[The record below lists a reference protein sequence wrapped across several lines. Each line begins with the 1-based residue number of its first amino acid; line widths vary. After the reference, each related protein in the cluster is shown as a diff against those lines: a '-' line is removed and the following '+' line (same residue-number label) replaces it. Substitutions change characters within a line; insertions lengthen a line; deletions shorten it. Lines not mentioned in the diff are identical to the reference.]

1 MVAVDFGH
9 TSNPD
14 KTGFGSNQ
22 RLLNAYPEALGDA
35 AKSPLPVYA
44 VPGTSRFDTGATGLN
59 GPCRGMLYVFGKGL
73 YVIAGTAAA
82 LFDDQGNATPVSGTI
97 GGSSMAIM
105 AANQRPNPQIGI
117 VADNVY
123 YVLDTGTN
131 TIAEPNISTLPAPN
145 SVTFLDGYLVFSIP
159 DGRIFHTNL
168 NDALTVNA
176 LAYGTASS
184 RSDGLRRIV
193 THRGALI
200 ALGET
205 SLEIWEDV
213 GTMPF
218 AFAPIRA
225 DVDIGCIAEQTV
237 TTVADALLWADQNG
251 MVRQL
256 TASEPVR
263 ISTHALE
270 RAISDLSWDERRA
283 LRAVYTHFNG
293 HDFYALTS
301 PYWTWE
307 FDLATGLW
315 HERASGGLP
324 NWFAQGYRVVQ
335 RQGGDRIE
343 RGCEPS
349 RPRRFLAN
357 REREPLPVPRT
368 VGPAACVSKGF
379 DRGSAGRRYYS
390 GCGNN
395 RAECR
400 SGESRTHARLVRR
413 WRQDVERRTHCFPWP
428 RRGAHGGRKLPSARR
443 DAKGRADFPALLVF
457 AGLARHP
464 QRRRTGEADTRMT
477 GQANLF
483 SRFGFQVGP
492 DGKLDNYTRAFF
504 SKFGGRVGPAIADV
518 DANSSWAQI
527 AATSNG
533 LISEFAAQGWT
544 QKGYDA
550 DETAYANAI
559 QAVTMIPAAT
569 EWGYAPYEVFQDRD
583 GNRC

>member
-82 LFDDQGNATPVSGTI
+82 MFDDQGNATPVSGTI

-123 YVLDTGTN
+123 YVLDTSTN

-213 GTMPF
+213 GTTPF

-263 ISTHALE
+263 VSTHALE

-324 NWFAQGYRVVQ
+324 NWFGQGYESFSGKVVIGSSQ
-335 RQGGDRIE
+335 DASLHVLDDSSQTESGN
-343 RGCEPS
+343 PYL
-349 RPRRFLAN
+349 FLAQSA
-357 REREPLPVPRT
+357 PLHAFPKGLIVDQLDVDIIPG
-368 VGPAACVSKGF
+368 VGITGPNAEAANPELMLDWSDDG
-379 DRGSAGRRYYS
+379 GSTWS
-390 GCGNN
+390 
-395 RAECR
+395 
-400 SGESRTHARLVRR
+400 
-413 WRQDVERRTHCFPWP
+413 
-428 RRGAHGGRKLPSARR
+428 GGRTASL
-443 DAKGRADFPALLVF
+443 
-457 AGLARHP
+457 
-464 QRRRTGEADTRMT
+464 
-477 GQANLF
+477 
-483 SRFGFQVGP
+483 
-492 DGKLDNYTRAFF
+492 
-504 SKFGGRVGPAIADV
+504 GRVGERMAVASFHQLGATLRAGRTFRLSSSSPVSRGILNADARV
-518 DANSSWAQI
+518 RPILA
-527 AATSNG
+527 
-533 LISEFAAQGWT
+533 
-544 QKGYDA
+544 
-550 DETAYANAI
+550 
-559 QAVTMIPAAT
+559 
-569 EWGYAPYEVFQDRD
+569 
-583 GNRC
+583 

>member
-131 TIAEPNISTLPAPN
+131 AITEPNISTLPAPN

-324 NWFAQGYRVVQ
+324 NWFGQGYESFSGKVVIGSSQ
-335 RQGGDRIE
+335 DASLHVLDDSSQTESGN
-343 RGCEPS
+343 PYL
-349 RPRRFLAN
+349 FLAQSA
-357 REREPLPVPRT
+357 PLHAFPKGLIVDQLDVDIIPG
-368 VGPAACVSKGF
+368 VGITGPNAEAANPELMLDWSDDG
-379 DRGSAGRRYYS
+379 GSTWS
-390 GCGNN
+390 
-395 RAECR
+395 
-400 SGESRTHARLVRR
+400 
-413 WRQDVERRTHCFPWP
+413 
-428 RRGAHGGRKLPSARR
+428 GGRTASL
-443 DAKGRADFPALLVF
+443 
-457 AGLARHP
+457 
-464 QRRRTGEADTRMT
+464 
-477 GQANLF
+477 
-483 SRFGFQVGP
+483 
-492 DGKLDNYTRAFF
+492 
-504 SKFGGRVGPAIADV
+504 GRVGERMAVASFHQLGATLRAGRTFRLSSSSPVSRGILNADARV
-518 DANSSWAQI
+518 RPILA
-527 AATSNG
+527 
-533 LISEFAAQGWT
+533 
-544 QKGYDA
+544 
-550 DETAYANAI
+550 
-559 QAVTMIPAAT
+559 
-569 EWGYAPYEVFQDRD
+569 
-583 GNRC
+583 

>member
-131 TIAEPNISTLPAPN
+131 AITEPNISTLPAPN
-145 SVTFLDGYLVFSIP
+145 SVTFLNGYLVFSIP

-324 NWFAQGYRVVQ
+324 NWFGQGYELFSGKVVIGSSQ
-335 RQGGDRIE
+335 DASLHVLDDSSQTESGN
-343 RGCEPS
+343 PYL
-349 RPRRFLAN
+349 FLAQSA
-357 REREPLPVPRT
+357 PLHAFPKGLIVDQLDVDIIPG
-368 VGPAACVSKGF
+368 VGITGPNAEAANPELMLDWSDDG
-379 DRGSAGRRYYS
+379 GSTWS
-390 GCGNN
+390 
-395 RAECR
+395 
-400 SGESRTHARLVRR
+400 
-413 WRQDVERRTHCFPWP
+413 
-428 RRGAHGGRKLPSARR
+428 GGRTASL
-443 DAKGRADFPALLVF
+443 
-457 AGLARHP
+457 
-464 QRRRTGEADTRMT
+464 
-477 GQANLF
+477 
-483 SRFGFQVGP
+483 
-492 DGKLDNYTRAFF
+492 
-504 SKFGGRVGPAIADV
+504 GRVGERMAVASFHQLGATLRAGRTFRLSSSSPVSRGILNADARV
-518 DANSSWAQI
+518 RPILA
-527 AATSNG
+527 
-533 LISEFAAQGWT
+533 
-544 QKGYDA
+544 
-550 DETAYANAI
+550 
-559 QAVTMIPAAT
+559 
-569 EWGYAPYEVFQDRD
+569 
-583 GNRC
+583 

>member
-131 TIAEPNISTLPAPN
+131 AITEPNISTLPAPN

-324 NWFAQGYRVVQ
+324 NWFAQGYESFSGKVVIGSSEDASLHVLDNSSQ
-335 RQGGDRIE
+335 TESGN
-343 RGCEPS
+343 PYL
-349 RPRRFLAN
+349 FLAQSA
-357 REREPLPVPRT
+357 PLHAFPKGLIVDQLDVDIIPG
-368 VGPAACVSKGF
+368 VGITGPNAEAANPELMLDWSDDG
-379 DRGSAGRRYYS
+379 GSTWS
-390 GCGNN
+390 
-395 RAECR
+395 
-400 SGESRTHARLVRR
+400 
-413 WRQDVERRTHCFPWP
+413 
-428 RRGAHGGRKLPSARR
+428 GGRTASL
-443 DAKGRADFPALLVF
+443 
-457 AGLARHP
+457 
-464 QRRRTGEADTRMT
+464 
-477 GQANLF
+477 
-483 SRFGFQVGP
+483 
-492 DGKLDNYTRAFF
+492 
-504 SKFGGRVGPAIADV
+504 GRVGERMAVASFHQLGATLRAGRTFRLSSSSPVSRGILNADARV
-518 DANSSWAQI
+518 RPILA
-527 AATSNG
+527 
-533 LISEFAAQGWT
+533 
-544 QKGYDA
+544 
-550 DETAYANAI
+550 
-559 QAVTMIPAAT
+559 
-569 EWGYAPYEVFQDRD
+569 
-583 GNRC
+583 

>member
-1 MVAVDFGH
+1 
-9 TSNPD
+9 
-14 KTGFGSNQ
+14 
-22 RLLNAYPEALGDA
+22 
-35 AKSPLPVYA
+35 
-44 VPGTSRFDTGATGLN
+44 
-59 GPCRGMLYVFGKGL
+59 MLYVFGKGL

-82 LFDDQGNATPVSGTI
+82 LFDDQGNATPVSGMI
-97 GGSSMAIM
+97 SGSSMAII

-131 TIAEPNISTLPAPN
+131 AITQPDISTLPAPN

-225 DVDIGCIAEQTV
+225 DVDIGCIAGQTV

-324 NWFAQGYRVVQ
+324 NWFAQGYELFSGKVVIGSSENASLHVLDDSSQ
-335 RQGGDRIE
+335 TESGN
-343 RGCEPS
+343 PYL
-349 RPRRFLAN
+349 FLAQSA
-357 REREPLPVPRT
+357 PLHAFPKGLIVDQLDVDIIPG
-368 VGPAACVSKGF
+368 VGITGPNAEAANLNSCSIGPTM
-379 DRGSAGRRYYS
+379 A
-390 GCGNN
+390 
-395 RAECR
+395 A
-400 SGESRTHARLVRR
+400 A
-413 WRQDVERRTHCFPWP
+413 
-428 RRGAHGGRKLPSARR
+428 RGAA
-443 DAKGRADFPALLVF
+443 DALRP
-457 AGLARHP
+457 LA
-464 QRRRTGEADTRMT
+464 A
-477 GQANLF
+477 
-483 SRFGFQVGP
+483 
-492 DGKLDNYTRAFF
+492 
-504 SKFGGRVGPAIADV
+504 
-518 DANSSWAQI
+518 
-527 AATSNG
+527 
-533 LISEFAAQGWT
+533 
-544 QKGYDA
+544 
-550 DETAYANAI
+550 
-559 QAVTMIPAAT
+559 
-569 EWGYAPYEVFQDRD
+569 
-583 GNRC
+583 

>member
-44 VPGTSRFDTGATGLN
+44 VPGTSRFDAGTTGLN

-131 TIAEPNISTLPAPN
+131 AIAEPNISTLPAPN

-213 GTMPF
+213 GTTPF

-324 NWFAQGYRVVQ
+324 NWFGQGYESFSGKVVIGSSQ
-335 RQGGDRIE
+335 DASLHVLDGSSQTESGN
-343 RGCEPS
+343 PYL
-349 RPRRFLAN
+349 FLAQSA
-357 REREPLPVPRT
+357 PLHAFPKGLIVDQLDVDIIPG
-368 VGPAACVSKGF
+368 VGITGPNAEAANPELMLDWSDDG
-379 DRGSAGRRYYS
+379 GSTWS
-390 GCGNN
+390 
-395 RAECR
+395 
-400 SGESRTHARLVRR
+400 
-413 WRQDVERRTHCFPWP
+413 
-428 RRGAHGGRKLPSARR
+428 GGRTASL
-443 DAKGRADFPALLVF
+443 
-457 AGLARHP
+457 
-464 QRRRTGEADTRMT
+464 
-477 GQANLF
+477 
-483 SRFGFQVGP
+483 
-492 DGKLDNYTRAFF
+492 
-504 SKFGGRVGPAIADV
+504 GRVGERMAVASFHQLGATLRAGRTFRLSSSSPVSRGILNADARV
-518 DANSSWAQI
+518 RPILA
-527 AATSNG
+527 
-533 LISEFAAQGWT
+533 
-544 QKGYDA
+544 
-550 DETAYANAI
+550 
-559 QAVTMIPAAT
+559 
-569 EWGYAPYEVFQDRD
+569 
-583 GNRC
+583 